1 MSAPQ
6 PIQIPNGDGVSN
18 SLRPIQ
24 NPLAAWREL
33 EGEVVIMSPED
44 SVLHELNETASFIW
58 KQAIGERSIE
68 EIARAMSAEFAVD
81 ETTAL
86 EDTRTMVE
94 ALRSKGLLL
103 TEPALQ
109 AAAGASHG

>member
-1 MSAPQ
+1 MQHAAAE
-6 PIQIPNGDGVSN
+6 DFAM
-18 SLRPIQ
+18 RPRQ

-44 SVLHELNETASFIW
+44 SVLHELNDTASFIW
-58 KQAIGERSIE
+58 KRATGEHTLE

-86 EDTRTMVE
+86 EDICILVQE
-94 ALRSKGLLL
+94 LQSKGLLL
-103 TEPALQ
+103 TEPAAQ
-109 AAAGASHG
+109 VSTRAAVEASHG